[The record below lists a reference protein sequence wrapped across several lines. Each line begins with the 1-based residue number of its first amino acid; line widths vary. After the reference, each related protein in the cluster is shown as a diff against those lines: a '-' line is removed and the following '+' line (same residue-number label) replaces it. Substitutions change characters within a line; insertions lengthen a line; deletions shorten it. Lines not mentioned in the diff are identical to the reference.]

1 MNERIPYANVYQT
14 QPVLAKSLISIGEA
28 ALASG
33 LEPSLYYLVKL
44 RASQINGCAFCQHM
58 HVNEARR
65 VGESQTRLDVLGAW
79 REVPIFNERER
90 AALAWTEALTQVA
103 GKGVAEKEFAKVA
116 AEFSVAEVVN
126 LTAVIVAINSWNR
139 IAMGFNFIPNFN

>member
-1 MNERIPYANVYQT
+1 MNEPYAYIYQS
-14 QPVLAKSLISIGEA
+14 QPVLAQSLIGIGEA
-28 ALASG
+28 ALSSG

-44 RASQINGCAFCQHM
+44 RAAQINGSAFCQHM

-65 VGESQTRLDVLGAW
+65 IGESQTRLDVLAAW
-79 REVPIFNERER
+79 REVPIYTDRER

-103 GKGVAEKEFAKVA
+103 GKDVAEEEFAKVA

-126 LTAVIVAINSWNR
+126 LTAIIEAINSWNR
-139 IAMGFNFIPNFN
+139 VATGFNFTPNLN

>member
-1 MNERIPYANVYQT
+1 MNERIPYASVYQA
-14 QPVLAKSLISIGEA
+14 QPVLAKSLIGIGEA

-33 LEPSLYYLVKL
+33 IEVSLYHLIKL
-44 RASQINGCAFCQHM
+44 RASQINGCAFGQHL
-58 HVNEARR
+58 HINEARR
-65 VGESQTRLDVLGAW
+65 DGESQARLDVLATW
-79 REVPIFNERER
+79 RDVQIFSEQEC

-103 GKGVAEKEFAKVA
+103 GKGVAEEEFARVA

-139 IAMGFNFIPNFN
+139 IAMGFNFIPNLD

>member
-1 MNERIPYANVYQT
+1 
-14 QPVLAKSLISIGEA
+14 
-28 ALASG
+28 
-33 LEPSLYYLVKL
+33 
-44 RASQINGCAFCQHM
+44 M

-65 VGESQTRLDVLGAW
+65 IGESQTRLDVLAAW
-79 REVPIFNERER
+79 RDVPIFTERER

-103 GKGVAEKEFAKVA
+103 GKGVTDEEFAKVA

-139 IAMGFNFIPNFN
+139 IAMGFNFIPNLN